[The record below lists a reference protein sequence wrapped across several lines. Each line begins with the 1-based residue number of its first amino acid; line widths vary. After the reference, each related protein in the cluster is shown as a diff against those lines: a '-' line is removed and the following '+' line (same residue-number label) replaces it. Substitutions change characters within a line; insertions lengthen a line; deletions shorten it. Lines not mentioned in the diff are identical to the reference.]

1 MGGSEVDDRSDDT
14 CGKVE
19 KVRNGAGTEELE
31 GVLKAVWMTP
41 IQFRRRC
48 MLFWSQDK

>member
-19 KVRNGAGTEELE
+19 KVMSGAGREGVE
-31 GVLKAVWMTP
+31 GVLEAVWTTP
-41 IQFRRRC
+41 V
-48 MLFWSQDK
+48 